1 MLSETNSSLKRT
13 ISFLTRVVLV
23 AKIFR
28 GILHPYIPTQH
39 LRFDCLKYGVS
50 NSERRSPLRKKKSS
64 QFGGGN
70 SGVRTEK
77 LKSGYRELFSREKL
91 GKIADF
97 MSASSLAGI
106 GAPVKLWVDTSALLI
121 CFTLCCIIQQSF
133 YICFL
138 TVSMRLRPKRTCSG
152 VECFGCF
159 HIQRRAFSLFLYL
172 RRPVYTIKNQIFC

>member
-1 MLSETNSSLKRT
+1 MAAKKWHDMHDHGWCKSCMMYGHDSSSYIHTPNRITDK
-13 ISFLTRVVLV
+13 SNKYF
-23 AKIFR
+23 KI
-28 GILHPYIPTQH
+28 
-39 LRFDCLKYGVS
+39 S
-50 NSERRSPLRKKKSS
+50 NSERRSPLRKKKKSS

-91 GKIADF
+91 GNIADF

-106 GAPVKLWVDTSALLI
+106 GAPVKLWVDTFALLI

-133 YICFL
+133 HLCFS

-152 VECFGCF
+152 VVCFGCF
-159 HIQRRAFSLFLYL
+159 HIQRRAISLFLYL